1 MEYEVF
7 LSFRGPD
14 VRTNFADFLYKYL
27 GRSNIRTFLDDEEL
41 RKGEEIAPSLLKA
54 IEESKV
60 YIPII
65 SRGYASSKWC
75 LQELA
80 KMAEC
85 CGDRGSGGCHILL
98 PIFYMVEP
106 RDVRHVEEGSFV
118 RAFQRHSDKY
128 SVETVQEW
136 RKALQEVGRMKGW
149 HVTESD
155 RQGAI
160 IDQVFFK
167 VWSKL
172 RMDYMLVTDDLI
184 GMDSHLAKMKELLQL
199 DYKGVKVIGIHGM
212 GGIGKTTI
220 AKALYNEFRGRFD
233 RCCFVEDVRETLS
246 TKIDGVVSLQR
257 KIVRN
262 ILQLSECKVEDSNEG
277 IHIIKHAFGVDH
289 PRIEDDPL
297 SMEFVKAASC
307 HPLSL
312 KVIGSLLFRRDESFW
327 KEKLKQLQDVL
338 PEEVQERLRISY
350 STLSY
355 GEQQI
360 FLDIACF
367 LVGEDKTKSFHMW
380 NSCGYHPEIAVT
392 TLAQRS
398 LIKINKMDES
408 EEFWMHDHLIDL
420 GKSIVREEDVECP
433 WKRSRI
439 WCNEDALDILAHKK
453 GTDRLKAIRIEIRDK
468 TFKLTESHFANLS
481 QLRYLKVVN
490 GNFEGNFETILP
502 NIRWLEMWG
511 CNSNPMN
518 CDMKKLV
525 VFDLHVSRV
534 TNGWIG
540 WENIKVAHNL
550 KSICLRQCNNM
561 RWAPDLTQC
570 VELELIDIRVCEH
583 MLGVL
588 HIGNSQNLK
597 VLRIS
602 NTHLNDVTGDLGMLQ
617 NLQEITVRG
626 WRLNRL
632 PDGIERLSSLV
643 DLSIPTR
650 ISSCNEPRMLP
661 TSLKRLQLTFPFVRN
676 LMDLKNLEE
685 MDLHCYRH
693 HFPRDM
699 RKKLPKLTSLMLTCF
714 RGESMLD
721 EADAPSSSCGGLP
734 SSLIN
739 LEIKSSKALKKLPSL
754 GNLCNL
760 RVLFLWET
768 SMREIPGLGKLVMLE
783 TLKIVDAPCLVN
795 LDGLGH
801 QGLLTRLI
809 LEKCDLLVKLPDLS
823 CLKQLQFLDIL
834 GCTQL
839 TGVCGVENLEC
850 LIKVTMDERLKV
862 NPATKDRR
870 GVQSNLPRT
879 TSTSTSSNN
888 DVTKTVTPL
897 ATTMGTRP
905 QPHDAADITKRLD
918 TPHLVTSEQAS
929 TVTLRKTP
937 DKAKAPQPSH
947 SVPTRRTA
955 RIRAAH
961 HAGCPLVT
969 LPVAHHVAT
978 AQASPTSVSEASRPL
993 SAPPAS
999 TTRPQPAPTP
1009 ERHA

>member
-277 IHIIKHAFGVDH
+277 IHIIKNRVCKHKVLIVLDDVDYRFKFDNILGKLEDFG
-289 PRIEDDPL
+289 
-297 SMEFVKAASC
+297 S
-307 HPLSL
+307 
-312 KVIGSLLFRRDESFW
+312 GSRF
-327 KEKLKQLQDVL
+327 
-338 PEEVQERLRISY
+338 I
-350 STLSY
+350 
-355 GEQQI
+355 
-360 FLDIACF
+360 
-367 LVGEDKTKSFHMW
+367 
-380 NSCGYHPEIAVT
+380 VT
-392 TLAQRS
+392 TRD
-398 LIKINKMDES
+398 KRMDES

-540 WENIKVAHNL
+540 WENIK
-550 KSICLRQCNNM
+550 
-561 RWAPDLTQC
+561 
-570 VELELIDIRVCEH
+570 
-583 MLGVL
+583 
-588 HIGNSQNLK
+588 
-597 VLRIS
+597 
-602 NTHLNDVTGDLGMLQ
+602 
-617 NLQEITVRG
+617 
-626 WRLNRL
+626 
-632 PDGIERLSSLV
+632 
-643 DLSIPTR
+643 
-650 ISSCNEPRMLP
+650 
-661 TSLKRLQLTFPFVRN
+661 
-676 LMDLKNLEE
+676 
-685 MDLHCYRH
+685 
-693 HFPRDM
+693 
-699 RKKLPKLTSLMLTCF
+699 
-714 RGESMLD
+714 
-721 EADAPSSSCGGLP
+721 GLP

-768 SMREIPGLGKLVMLE
+768 SMREIPGLGKL
-783 TLKIVDAPCLVN
+783 
-795 LDGLGH
+795 
-801 QGLLTRLI
+801 GLLTRLI

-862 NPATKDRR
+862 NPATK
-870 GVQSNLPRT
+870 VKNVIM
-879 TSTSTSSNN
+879 N
-888 DVTKTVTPL
+888 
-897 ATTMGTRP
+897 
-905 QPHDAADITKRLD
+905 
-918 TPHLVTSEQAS
+918 
-929 TVTLRKTP
+929 
-937 DKAKAPQPSH
+937 
-947 SVPTRRTA
+947 
-955 RIRAAH
+955 
-961 HAGCPLVT
+961 C
-969 LPVAHHVAT
+969 
-978 AQASPTSVSEASRPL
+978 
-993 SAPPAS
+993 
-999 TTRPQPAPTP
+999 
-1009 ERHA
+1009 

>member
-277 IHIIKHAFGVDH
+277 IHIIKNRVCKHKVLIVLDDVDYRFKFDNILGKLEDFG
-289 PRIEDDPL
+289 
-297 SMEFVKAASC
+297 S
-307 HPLSL
+307 
-312 KVIGSLLFRRDESFW
+312 GSRF
-327 KEKLKQLQDVL
+327 
-338 PEEVQERLRISY
+338 I
-350 STLSY
+350 
-355 GEQQI
+355 
-360 FLDIACF
+360 
-367 LVGEDKTKSFHMW
+367 
-380 NSCGYHPEIAVT
+380 VT
-392 TLAQRS
+392 TRD
-398 LIKINKMDES
+398 KRMDES

-721 EADAPSSSCGGLP
+721 EADAPSSSF
-734 SSLIN
+734 N

-862 NPATKDRR
+862 NPATK
-870 GVQSNLPRT
+870 VKNVIM
-879 TSTSTSSNN
+879 N
-888 DVTKTVTPL
+888 
-897 ATTMGTRP
+897 
-905 QPHDAADITKRLD
+905 
-918 TPHLVTSEQAS
+918 
-929 TVTLRKTP
+929 
-937 DKAKAPQPSH
+937 
-947 SVPTRRTA
+947 
-955 RIRAAH
+955 
-961 HAGCPLVT
+961 C
-969 LPVAHHVAT
+969 
-978 AQASPTSVSEASRPL
+978 
-993 SAPPAS
+993 
-999 TTRPQPAPTP
+999 
-1009 ERHA
+1009 